1 MQATEYSARNKNI
14 QPPRKSYRASSLC
27 DDALKT
33 GVTMNKLFNSDISTE
48 RIEQWRAEGKKAL
61 GIVCCHVP
69 FEILHAADT
78 LPVRLRATACK
89 DCSEGEAC
97 MGNQSCGFTKAILQY
112 LIVGKYDLDGLVT
125 SNGCG
130 TAPGIIANWKTI
142 TERNKRDQF
151 LYEIEAPRMVN
162 SASYKYFHSE
172 LDYLRENLEKLTGVE
187 LTNERLKKSV
197 DTYNEAR
204 RLVKQIY
211 DLHKAEF
218 PVISGTETLRI
229 TLAATEMPIEE
240 YIEFL
245 KGVLA
250 DIPNRKP
257 ITNFKA
263 RIMLVGSAIDD
274 PAYVEAIEDLGLLV
288 VADLNSFGIRFL
300 RDEIP
305 YNEAD
310 VLGSI
315 AEYYL
320 TRSSCPRMMDG
331 SDDTHEYIFAA
342 IEEYD
347 VDGVVIV
354 TMKNCGKWETETFV
368 LEDLFKNADIPH
380 LSMERQVQMS
390 QQGQLAIRVEAF
402 REMLESRKDS

>member
-1 MQATEYSARNKNI
+1 
-14 QPPRKSYRASSLC
+14 
-27 DDALKT
+27 
-33 GVTMNKLFNSDISTE
+33 MNKLFNSDISTD
-48 RIEQWRAEGKKAL
+48 RIEQWRADGKKAL

-69 FEILHAADT
+69 FELLHAADA

-97 MGNQSCGFTKAILQY
+97 MGNESCGFTKAILQY
-112 LIVGKYDLDGLVT
+112 LIEGKYDLDGLVT

-130 TAPGIIANWKTI
+130 TAPGIITNWKKI
-142 TERNKRDQF
+142 TERNNKEQF
-151 LYEIEAPRMVN
+151 LYEIEAPRMMN
-162 SASYKYFHSE
+162 SSSCKYFHSE
-172 LDYLRENLEKLTGVE
+172 LDELREGLEKFTGVE

-204 RLVKQIY
+204 RLVKQVY

-218 PVISGTETLRI
+218 PVVSGAETLRI

-240 YIEFL
+240 YVEFL
-245 KGVLA
+245 KTVLA
-250 DIPNRKP
+250 DLKNREP

-263 RIMLVGSAIDD
+263 RVMLVGSAIDD
-274 PAYVEAIEDLGLLV
+274 PEYVKAIEDLGLLV

-305 YNEAD
+305 YNDAD

-320 TRSSCPRMMDG
+320 VRSSCPRMIDD
-331 SDDTHEYIFAA
+331 SDDTHEYIFSTVK
-342 IEEYD
+342 EYN
-347 VDGVVIV
+347 VDGVIIV
-354 TMKNCGKWETETFV
+354 SMKNCGKWETETFV
-368 LEDLFKNADIPH
+368 LEALFKEADIPH

-402 REMLESRKDS
+402 RELLENRKDS